1 MPKVSVIIPV
11 YKAKETIT
19 ACLDSVL
26 AQTLD
31 GMEVVLVDDH
41 GGDGTIE
48 AARGYAAAH
57 SGPVRFRF
65 TETEANSGP
74 GIARNVGVAAAT
86 GDFVA
91 FLDAD
96 DTLSPDFCRS
106 LYEAAVAADADIAFG
121 HISFDQPDGTSK
133 VCHNPAVAD
142 GPFEGKA
149 KRDYLCR
156 FKSYFTTY
164 IYRRTFLTDNEIRFP
179 DTHSAEDSC
188 FLICSLLCARR
199 IASAPEACYHYAIQ
213 PGSVSQRRDPARWR
227 NRIAS
232 FRQMEAFART
242 HNLFR
247 PYRHVI
253 RWMSF
258 KKGWLLAG
266 RDFFQNNLF
275 SIDL

>member
-1 MPKVSVIIPV
+1 MLKVSVIIPV

-96 DTLSPDFCRS
+96 DTLRPTSAAPSTKPLSPPMPTS
-106 LYEAAVAADADIAFG
+106 LSVTSHSTSRTALRKSAITPPLQTVPSKARRNATTCAASSRI
-121 HISFDQPDGTSK
+121 
-133 VCHNPAVAD
+133 
-142 GPFEGKA
+142 
-149 KRDYLCR
+149 LLL
-156 FKSYFTTY
+156 TY
-164 IYRRTFLTDNEIRFP
+164 I
-179 DTHSAEDSC
+179 A
-188 FLICSLLCARR
+188 
-199 IASAPEACYHYAIQ
+199 AP
-213 PGSVSQRRDPARWR
+213 S
-227 NRIAS
+227 
-232 FRQMEAFART
+232 
-242 HNLFR
+242 
-247 PYRHVI
+247 
-253 RWMSF
+253 
-258 KKGWLLAG
+258 
-266 RDFFQNNLF
+266 
-275 SIDL
+275 